1 MWVNMQECN
10 CCKKDENLIKIVEE
24 YKDSKSN
31 LIQILNA
38 VQEYYGYVPKDA
50 VLYISKEMQ
59 IPASEIYGVVT
70 FYSRFS
76 LKPKGK
82 YNICVCQGTAC
93 FVKGAERILDKVKQE
108 LGIEVGETTEDGK
121 FSLEPTRCLGAC
133 GLAPVFTING
143 EVYGKATVE
152 KVKKVLD
159 EYKSK

>member
-1 MWVNMQECN
+1 MQECSCN
-10 CCKKDENLIKIVEE
+10 KIDENLVKIVEE
-24 YKDSKSN
+24 YKHDKSN
-31 LIQILNA
+31 LIQVLNG
-38 VQEYYGYVPKDA
+38 VQEYYGYIPKESMI
-50 VLYISKEMQ
+50 YISEEMK
-59 IPASEIYGVVT
+59 IPVAEIYGVVT

-93 FVKGAERILDKVKQE
+93 YVKGAERILDKVKKE
-108 LGIEVGETTEDGK
+108 LGINVGETTDDGK

-133 GLAPVFTING
+133 GLAPVFTVNG

-159 EYKSK
+159 EYKAKEN

>member
-1 MWVNMQECN
+1 MQECN
-10 CCKKDENLIKIVEE
+10 CNKKDENLVKIVEE
-24 YKDSKSN
+24 YKHDKSN
-31 LIQILNA
+31 LIQVLNG
-38 VQEYYGYVPKDA
+38 VQEYYGYIPKDA
-50 VLYISKEMQ
+50 MIYISEEMN
-59 IPASEIYGVVT
+59 IPVAEIYGVVT

-143 EVYGKATVE
+143 EVYGNATVE

-159 EYKSK
+159 ELKAKE

>member
-1 MWVNMQECN
+1 MESCGCN
-10 CCKKDENLIKIVEE
+10 KVDENLVKIVEE
-24 YKDSKSN
+24 YKFDKSN
-31 LIQILNA
+31 LIQVLNG
-38 VQEYYGYVPKDA
+38 VQEYYGYVPKEA
-50 VLYISKEMQ
+50 MVYISEEMK
-59 IPASEIYGVVT
+59 IPVAEIYGVVT

-93 FVKGAERILDKVKQE
+93 YVKGAERILDKVKQE
-108 LGIEVGETTEDGK
+108 LGIDVGETTEDGM

-133 GLAPVFTING
+133 GLAPVFTVNG

-159 EYKSK
+159 EYRAKN

>member
-1 MWVNMQECN
+1 MQECN
-10 CCKKDENLIKIVEE
+10 CNKKDENLVKIVEE
-24 YKDSKSN
+24 YKHDKSN
-31 LIQILNA
+31 LIQVLNG
-38 VQEYYGYVPKDA
+38 VQEYYGYIPKD
-50 VLYISKEMQ
+50 VMIYISEEMN
-59 IPASEIYGVVT
+59 IPVAEIYGVVT

-143 EVYGKATVE
+143 EVYGNATVE

-159 EYKSK
+159 ELKAKD

>member
-1 MWVNMQECN
+1 MESCDCN
-10 CCKKDENLIKIVEE
+10 KVDENLVKIVEE
-24 YKDSKSN
+24 YKFDKSN
-31 LIQILNA
+31 LIQVLNG
-38 VQEYYGYVPKDA
+38 VQEYYGYVPKEA
-50 VLYISKEMQ
+50 MVYISEEMK
-59 IPASEIYGVVT
+59 IPVAEIYGVVT

-93 FVKGAERILDKVKQE
+93 YVKGAERILDKVKQE
-108 LGIEVGETTEDGK
+108 LGIDVGETTEDGM

-133 GLAPVFTING
+133 GLAPVFTVNG

-159 EYKSK
+159 EYRAKN

>member
-1 MWVNMQECN
+1 MQECICN
-10 CCKKDENLIKIVEE
+10 HKDENLVKIVEE
-24 YKDSKSN
+24 YKHDKSN
-31 LIQILNA
+31 LIQVLNG

-50 VLYISKEMQ
+50 ILYISDEMK
-59 IPASEIYGVVT
+59 IPVAEIYGVVT

-93 FVKGAERILDKVKQE
+93 YVKGAERILDKVKEE
-108 LGIEVGETTEDGK
+108 LGINVGETTKDGK

-143 EVYGKATVE
+143 EVYGKTTVE

-159 EYKSK
+159 EYKAKEI

>member
-1 MWVNMQECN
+1 MQECN
-10 CCKKDENLIKIVEE
+10 CNKKDENLVKIVEE
-24 YKDSKSN
+24 YKHDKSN
-31 LIQILNA
+31 LIQVLNG
-38 VQEYYGYVPKDA
+38 VQEYYGYIPKD
-50 VLYISKEMQ
+50 VMIYISDEMN
-59 IPASEIYGVVT
+59 IPVAEIYGVVT

-143 EVYGKATVE
+143 EVYGNATVE

-159 EYKSK
+159 ELKAKD

>member
-1 MWVNMQECN
+1 MQECN
-10 CCKKDENLIKIVEE
+10 CCKKDENLIKIVDE
-24 YKDSKSN
+24 YKESKSN

-38 VQEYYGYVPKDA
+38 VQEHYGYVPKEA
-50 VLYISKEMQ
+50 IQYISKEME
-59 IPASEIYGVVT
+59 IPSADIYGVVT

-108 LGIEVGETTEDGK
+108 LGIGVGETTEDGK
-121 FSLEPTRCLGAC
+121 FSIEPTRCLGAC

-159 EYKSK
+159 EYKVK

>member
-1 MWVNMQECN
+1 MQECSCN
-10 CCKKDENLIKIVEE
+10 KIDENLVKIVEE
-24 YKDSKSN
+24 YKHDKSN
-31 LIQILNA
+31 LIQVLNG
-38 VQEYYGYVPKDA
+38 VQEYYGYIPKESMI
-50 VLYISKEMQ
+50 YISEEMK
-59 IPASEIYGVVT
+59 IPVAEIYGVVT

-93 FVKGAERILDKVKQE
+93 YVKGAERILDKVKKE
-108 LGIEVGETTEDGK
+108 LGINVGETTKDGK

-133 GLAPVFTING
+133 GLAPVFTVNG

-159 EYKSK
+159 EYKAKEN

>member
-1 MWVNMQECN
+1 MQECN
-10 CCKKDENLIKIVEE
+10 CNKKDENLVKIVEE
-24 YKDSKSN
+24 YKHDKSN
-31 LIQILNA
+31 LIQVLNG
-38 VQEYYGYVPKDA
+38 VQEYYGYIPKDA
-50 VLYISKEMQ
+50 MIYISEEMN
-59 IPASEIYGVVT
+59 IPVAEIYGVVT

-143 EVYGKATVE
+143 EVYGNATVE
-152 KVKKVLD
+152 KVKKVLVVMI
-159 EYKSK
+159 KLP

>member
-1 MWVNMQECN
+1 MQECN
-10 CCKKDENLIKIVEE
+10 CNKKDENLVKIVEE
-24 YKDSKSN
+24 YKHDKSN
-31 LIQILNA
+31 LIQVLNG
-38 VQEYYGYVPKDA
+38 VQEYYGYIPKDA
-50 VLYISKEMQ
+50 MIYISEEMN
-59 IPASEIYGVVT
+59 IPVAEIYGVVT

-143 EVYGKATVE
+143 EVYGNATVE

-159 EYKSK
+159 ELKSKE

>member
-1 MWVNMQECN
+1 MQECN
-10 CCKKDENLIKIVEE
+10 CNKKDENLVKIVEE
-24 YKDSKSN
+24 YKHDKSN
-31 LIQILNA
+31 LIQVLNG
-38 VQEYYGYVPKDA
+38 VQEYYGYIPKDA
-50 VLYISKEMQ
+50 MIYISEEMN
-59 IPASEIYGVVT
+59 IPVAEIYGVVT

-143 EVYGKATVE
+143 EVYGNATVE

-159 EYKSK
+159 ELKAKD

>member
-1 MWVNMQECN
+1 MQECN

-24 YKDSKSN
+24 YKESKSN

-59 IPASEIYGVVT
+59 IPTSEIYGVVT

-159 EYKSK
+159 EYKAK